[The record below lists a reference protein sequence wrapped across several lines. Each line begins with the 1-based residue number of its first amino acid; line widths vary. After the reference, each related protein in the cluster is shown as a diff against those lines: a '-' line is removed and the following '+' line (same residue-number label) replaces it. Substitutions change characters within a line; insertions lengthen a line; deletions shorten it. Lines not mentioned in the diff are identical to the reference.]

1 MTALFVENVL
11 SPLLATETR
20 VAQVCARHTMDS
32 PHEPATPTFAHAH
45 GSDAALVEA
54 CRRGRTDAFERL
66 FHLHGPKMKSIAL
79 NLMGNTHDAEDAVQ
93 EAFLKVYRG
102 LGNFKGQ
109 SAFSTWVYRIL
120 VNACYDMRRRG
131 LRQVDT
137 VAPHED
143 SEEQPLDRAPAPAAN
158 HPLRMA
164 LEKCVVQLSEAQR
177 VVFLLYEV
185 EGFSHA
191 EIGKMLGITEGAS
204 KNRLFEAKRELRR
217 LLSAR
222 RSQAGKE
229 RP

>member
-11 SPLLATETR
+11 SPPLATESR
-20 VAQVCARHTMDS
+20 VEN
-32 PHEPATPTFAHAH
+32 PHEPATLTPVSARPADVPEA
-45 GSDAALVEA
+45 GLVEA
-54 CRRGRTDAFERL
+54 CRRGHMDAFERL

-102 LGNFKGQ
+102 LAGFQGQ

-137 VAPHED
+137 IEPQAD
-143 SEEQPLDRAPAPAAN
+143 SEEHPLDRASAIAAD
-158 HPLRMA
+158 HPLRLS
-164 LEKCVVQLSEAQR
+164 LEKSVAQLSEAQR

-185 EGFSHA
+185 EGFSHS
-191 EIGKMLGITEGAS
+191 EIGEMLNISEGAS

-217 LLSAR
+217 RLTAERSAAR
-222 RSQAGKE
+222 KAT
-229 RP
+229 P

>member
-11 SPLLATETR
+11 SPHFATETR
-20 VAQVCARHTMDS
+20 VDS
-32 PHEPATPTFAHAH
+32 PHEPTTLPPASARPADSAE
-45 GSDAALVEA
+45 AALVEA
-54 CRRGRTDAFERL
+54 CRRGRMDAFERL
-66 FHLHGPKMKSIAL
+66 YQLHGPKMKSIAL

-102 LGNFKGQ
+102 LAKFKGE
-109 SAFSTWVYRIL
+109 SAFSTWVHRIL

-137 VAPHED
+137 VAPQAED
-143 SEEQPLDRAPAPAAN
+143 DDAPIDRAPAPAAN
-158 HPLRMA
+158 QPLRLA
-164 LEKCVVQLSEAQR
+164 LEKIVQQLSDAQR

-191 EIGKMLGITEGAS
+191 EIGEVLNISEGAS

-217 LLSAR
+217 MLTAQR
-222 RSQAGKE
+222 GAAGKGQ
-229 RP
+229 R